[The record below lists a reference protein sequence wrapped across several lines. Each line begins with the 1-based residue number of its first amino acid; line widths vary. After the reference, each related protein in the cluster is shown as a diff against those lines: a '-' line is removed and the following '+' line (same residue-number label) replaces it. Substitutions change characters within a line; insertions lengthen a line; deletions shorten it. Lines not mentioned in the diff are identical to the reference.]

1 MPVAEVQQGPFSYD
15 EYTSISSS
23 QVSSRAFNLTNS
35 SFDVSIGEIL
45 EVFIG
50 GVKLKGEG
58 KNAVGDEF
66 TVNSTA
72 TIATIASDSALNSA
86 TDSTVTQLS
95 AGNDVLFRRVSNRT
109 SQEIDFAPGS
119 VIREADLDAANKQV
133 FRIAQESIDIARDA
147 MPRQAD
153 GNFNANNNKVLNLGY
168 PSANTD
174 AASKAYV
181 DAVASGQ
188 GQNLVSDTGTYTLT
202 NKTIDVDSN
211 TVSNI
216 EVDNLKSGVLD
227 TDLSNGTAGTDTTLA
242 SAKAIKTYV
251 DAQVDTKDQLS
262 ELDDTTITSL
272 ADNQVLSYHSSDSKW
287 KNQAPVDA
295 GLATTEAANSSAIV
309 MAIALG

>member
-15 EYTSISSS
+15 EYTNISSS
-23 QVSSRAFNLTNS
+23 QASTRAFNLSNS
-35 SFDVSIGEIL
+35 SFDTSIGEVL
-45 EVFIG
+45 EVFVS

-58 KNAVGDEF
+58 KNVAGDEF
-66 TVNSTA
+66 TVNNTA
-72 TIATIASDSALNSA
+72 TIATIASDTDLANA
-86 TDSTVTQLS
+86 TDSTVTQLA

-109 SQEIDFAPGS
+109 SQQVDFQPGS
-119 VIREADLDAANKQV
+119 VIREADLDNANKQV

-168 PSANTD
+168 PDASSD

-188 GQNLVSDTGTYTLT
+188 GQNLVSDSGTFTLT
-202 NKTIDVDSN
+202 NKTIDVDNN

-227 TDLSNGTAGTDTTLA
+227 TDLSSVSASDDTLA

-251 DAQVDTKDQLS
+251 DTQVDTKDQLS
-262 ELDDTTITSL
+262 ELDDITITSL
-272 ADNQVLSYHSSDSKW
+272 ADNHVLSYDSSDSRW

>member
-1 MPVAEVQQGPFSYD
+1 MAVAEVQQGPFSYD

-45 EVFIG
+45 EVFIS

-95 AGNDVLFRRVSNRT
+95 AGDDVLFRRVSNRT

-181 DAVASGQ
+181 DAVASGT
-188 GQNLVSDTGTYTLT
+188 GQNLVSDSGTYTLT

-211 TVSNI
+211 TVTNI

-227 TDLSNGTAGTDTTLA
+227 TDLSSVSGSDDTLA

-251 DAQVDTKDQLS
+251 DTQVDTKDQLS

-287 KNQAPVDA
+287 KNQAPADA
-295 GLATTEAANSSAIV
+295 GLATTEAANSSAVV

>member
-15 EYTSISSS
+15 EYTNISSS
-23 QVSSRAFNLTNS
+23 QASTRAFNLSNS
-35 SFDVSIGEIL
+35 SFDTSIGEVL
-45 EVFIG
+45 EVFVS

-58 KNAVGDEF
+58 KNVAGDEF
-66 TVNSTA
+66 TVNNTA
-72 TIATIASDSALNSA
+72 TIATIASDTDLANA
-86 TDSTVTQLS
+86 TDSTVTQLT

-109 SQEIDFAPGS
+109 SQQVDFQPGS
-119 VIREADLDAANKQV
+119 VIREADLDNANKQV

-168 PSANTD
+168 PDASSD

-188 GQNLVSDTGTYTLT
+188 GQNLVSDSGTFTLT
-202 NKTIDVDSN
+202 NKTIDVDNN

-227 TDLSNGTAGTDTTLA
+227 TDLSSVSASDDTLA

-251 DAQVDTKDQLS
+251 DTQVDTKDQLS
-262 ELDDTTITSL
+262 ELDDITITSL
-272 ADNQVLSYHSSDSKW
+272 ADNHVLSYDSSDSRW

>member
-15 EYTSISSS
+15 EYTSISST

-45 EVFIG
+45 EVFIS

-95 AGNDVLFRRVSNRT
+95 AGDDVLFRRVSNRT

-181 DAVASGQ
+181 DAVASGT
-188 GQNLVSDTGTYTLT
+188 GQNLVSDSGVYTLT
-202 NKTIDVDSN
+202 NKIIDVDSN

-227 TDLSNGTAGTDTTLA
+227 TDLSSVSGSDDTLA
-242 SAKAIKTYV
+242 SAKAIKSYV
-251 DAQVDTKDQLS
+251 DTQVDTKDQLS
-262 ELDDTTITSL
+262 ELDDTEFTSL
-272 ADNQVLSYHSSDSKW
+272 ADNHVLSYHNSSSKW
-287 KNQAPVDA
+287 KNQTPADA